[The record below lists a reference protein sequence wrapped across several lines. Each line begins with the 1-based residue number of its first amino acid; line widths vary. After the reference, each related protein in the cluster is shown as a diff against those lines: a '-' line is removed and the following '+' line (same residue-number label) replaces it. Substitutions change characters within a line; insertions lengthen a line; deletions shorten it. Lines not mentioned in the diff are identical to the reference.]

1 MHKKS
6 IRGLINGRYKE
17 VSRADHKWEFT
28 TYSPM
33 GRSNYSGPLPRSS
46 SEFLQEE
53 NKMSLSD
60 TKIDREHSQ
69 ISVYITQKTS
79 SCTFRLAS
87 KFRCIACHN
96 LAQWNICQHDTNN
109 GQVTLQDEERIVMTS
124 LGFVLFGYNLNKT
137 CVLEGGDQRNLHT
150 ILQSPTTAYALA
162 LSLGSS
168 KEMKP
173 ALHSSLSL
181 CFHRVID
188 YKAMQGYMVSN
199 ASVTQSLDFQKNSK
213 FSHWLVWLGYSWIA
227 SYLS

>member
-1 MHKKS
+1 MYKKS

-33 GRSNYSGPLPRSS
+33 GRLNYSGPLPRSS

-96 LAQWNICQHDTNN
+96 LAQSLLMKYMPAWCKQWPSDSSGWRKNC
-109 GQVTLQDEERIVMTS
+109 MTS

-137 CVLEGGDQRNLHT
+137 CVLEGSDQRNLHT

-168 KEMKP
+168 KERKP

-181 CFHRVID
+181 CVFTE
-188 YKAMQGYMVSN
+188 S
-199 ASVTQSLDFQKNSK
+199 
-213 FSHWLVWLGYSWIA
+213 
-227 SYLS
+227 